1 MGAGIKLSDG
11 RVVNVTASIM
21 TVREFRA
28 FVGAGSNP
36 EEDDAIVCKYTGIK
50 PDELQ
55 DLPQTDYRTLVFAIV
70 REANRHDPNSQSA
83 STSQS

>member
-1 MGAGIKLSDG
+1 MGAEIKLSNG
-11 RVVNVTASIM
+11 RVVSVTADKM

-28 FVGAGSNP
+28 FVGNGKP
-36 EEDDAIVCKYTGIK
+36 EDDDALVCKYTGIK
-50 PDELQ
+50 PEELP
-55 DLPQTDYRTLVFAIV
+55 DLPQVDYRTLVFAIV